1 MTTYETKS
9 EHRDI
14 QTHLPR
20 QENAVTEIVINS
32 SMKQK
37 SMARMINKEGS
48 LSSGEKERINGK

>member
-14 QTHLPR
+14 QTHLPQ

-32 SMKQK
+32 SMKPK
-37 SMARMINKEGS
+37 SMARIINKEGS